1 MSLIRKPHQ
10 LETSPAAM
18 VLIYGQ
24 PGLGKTTLALSAP
37 SPLLIDF
44 DRGAHRVD
52 PLHLT
57 DVVQVR
63 SYQDMIDLL
72 SKEDLSAYKS
82 LVIDTAGQMLEYMG
96 AHIIKND
103 PKMGRGGSLALQGY
117 GVRKTMFQL
126 LVTQARQLG
135 KHLIFVAHD
144 KEEKEGDTKIIRP
157 EIGGSSSGDLIKQLD
172 LVGYMEARDR
182 NRTISFDPQ
191 EKFYG
196 KNTCGL
202 DALYTLD
209 DLKKPKATNT
219 FLTAILN
226 RFAQNLAH
234 RNDMASTYAKIM
246 EDIKAKV
253 ALVEDGRS
261 ANEFI
266 VWASTV
272 PHLWDTAIQGRQAI
286 TAKAKALGLTWNGSA
301 YVEKAGEVAHA
312 A

>member
-10 LETSPAAM
+10 LETTPAAM

-52 PLHLT
+52 PAHLS
-57 DVVQVR
+57 DVVQVKA
-63 SYQDMIDLL
+63 YQDMIDLL
-72 SKEDLSAYKS
+72 KEDLSAYKS
-82 LVIDTAGQMLEYMG
+82 IVIDTAGQMLDFMG

-103 PKMGRGGSLALQGY
+103 PKMGRAGSLALQGY
-117 GVRKTMFQL
+117 GARKTMFQM
-126 LVTQARQLG
+126 LVTQARMLG

-172 LVGYMEARDR
+172 LVGYMEARDK

-202 DALYTLD
+202 DSLYILPN
-209 DLKKPKATNT
+209 LKEPK
-219 FLTAILN
+219 
-226 RFAQNLAH
+226 AQNLFLTNVLGRFAANLQA
-234 RNDMASTYAKIM
+234 RNDMAATYAKIM
-246 EDIKAKV
+246 EDVKAKL
-253 ALVEDGRS
+253 ALVEDAQS
-261 ANEFI
+261 ANEFTT
-266 VWASTV
+266 WGKTV
-272 PHLWDTAIQGRQAI
+272 PHLWDTAIQARQGI
-286 TAKAKALGLTWNGSA
+286 TARAKALGLTWDGKA
-301 YVEKAGEVAHA
+301 YVGQEVAHA

>member
-10 LETSPAAM
+10 LEANAAAM

-52 PLHLT
+52 PSHLS
-57 DVVQVR
+57 DVVQVKT
-63 SYQDMIDLL
+63 YQDMIDLL
-72 SKEDLSAYKS
+72 KEDLSAYKS
-82 LVIDTAGQMLEYMG
+82 LVIDTAGQMLEFMG

-103 PKMGRGGSLALQGY
+103 PKMGRAGSLALQGY
-117 GVRKTMFQL
+117 GARKTMFQL

-191 EKFYG
+191 ERFYG

-202 DALYTLD
+202 DSLYTLPN
-209 DLKKPKATNT
+209 LKDPKATNS
-219 FLTAILN
+219 FLTMVLG
-226 RFAQNLAH
+226 RFAANLQH
-234 RNDMASTYAKIM
+234 RNDMAATYAKIM
-246 EDIKAKV
+246 EDVKAKI
-253 ALVEDGRS
+253 ALVEDVQG
-261 ANEFI
+261 ANDF
-266 VWASTV
+266 VTWAPTV
-272 PHLWDTAIQGRQAI
+272 PHLWDTAIQARHAI
-286 TAKAKALGLTWNGSA
+286 TAKAKGLGLTWDGKA
-301 YVEKAGEVAHA
+301 YVGKEEVANVA
-312 A
+312 

>member
-10 LETSPAAM
+10 LETAASAM

-52 PLHLT
+52 PSHLS
-57 DVVQVR
+57 DVVQVKT
-63 SYQDMIDLL
+63 YQDMIELL
-72 SKEDLSAYKS
+72 KEDLSAYKS
-82 LVIDTAGQMLEYMG
+82 LVIDTAGQMLEFMG

-103 PKMGRGGSLALQGY
+103 PKMGRAGSLALQGY
-117 GVRKTMFQL
+117 GARKTMFQL

-172 LVGYMEARDR
+172 LVGYMEARDK

-202 DALYTLD
+202 DSLYILPNV
-209 DLKKPKATNT
+209 KEPKASNN
-219 FLTAILN
+219 FLTGVLN
-226 RFAQNLAH
+226 RFAANLQA
-234 RNDMASTYAKIM
+234 RNDMAATYGKLM
-246 EDIKAKV
+246 EEIKAKV
-253 ALVEDGRS
+253 GLVEDAQT

-266 VWASTV
+266 TWASTV
-272 PHLWDTAIQGRQAI
+272 PHLWDTAIQGRQAL
-286 TAKAKALGLTWNGSA
+286 TAKARSIGLTWDGKA
-301 YVEKAGEVAHA
+301 YVGKEEVAHA
-312 A
+312 G

>member
-10 LETSPAAM
+10 LETTAAAM

-24 PGLGKTTLALSAP
+24 PGLGKTTVGLSAP

-52 PLHLT
+52 PAHLT
-57 DVVQVR
+57 DVVQVK

-72 SKEDLSAYKS
+72 KEDLSAYKS
-82 LVIDTAGQMLEYMG
+82 LVVDTAGQMLEYMG
-96 AHIIKND
+96 AHIIKGD

-135 KHLIFVAHD
+135 KHLIFIAHD

-157 EIGGSSSGDLIKQLD
+157 EIGGSSTGDLIKQLD

-191 EKFYG
+191 ERFYG

-209 DLKKPKATNT
+209 DLKKPKTSNT
-219 FLTAILN
+219 FLTNILN
-226 RFAQNLAH
+226 RFAANLQA
-234 RNDMASTYAKIM
+234 RNEMASTYSRIM
-246 EDIKAKV
+246 EDIKTKIAM
-253 ALVEDGRS
+253 VEDGQS

-266 VWASTV
+266 TWASTV
-272 PHLWDTAIQGRQAI
+272 PHLWDTAIQGRVAI
-286 TAKAKALGLTWNGSA
+286 TAKAKALGLTWDGKA
-301 YVEKAGEVAHA
+301 YVGKQEVAHA

>member
-10 LETSPAAM
+10 LETTAAAM
-18 VLIYGQ
+18 VLVYGQ

-52 PLHLT
+52 PAHLT
-57 DVVQVR
+57 DVVQVKT
-63 SYQDMIDLL
+63 YQDMIDLL

-103 PKMGRGGSLALQGY
+103 PKMGRAGSLALQGY
-117 GVRKTMFQL
+117 GARKTMFQL

-202 DALYTLD
+202 DPLYTLPN
-209 DLKKPKATNT
+209 LKQPKTANT
-219 FLTAILN
+219 FLTEVLG
-226 RFAQNLAH
+226 RFAANLQA
-234 RNDMASTYAKIM
+234 RNDMAAAYAKLM
-246 EDIKAKV
+246 DEVRAKLD
-253 ALVEDGRS
+253 LVVDAET
-261 ANEFI
+261 ANEFTI
-266 VWASTV
+266 WGKTA
-272 PHLWDTAIQGRQAI
+272 PHLWDSAIQARQGI
-286 TAKAKALGLTWNGSA
+286 TAKAKTLGLTWDGKA
-301 YVEKAGEVAHA
+301 YVGEVAHA